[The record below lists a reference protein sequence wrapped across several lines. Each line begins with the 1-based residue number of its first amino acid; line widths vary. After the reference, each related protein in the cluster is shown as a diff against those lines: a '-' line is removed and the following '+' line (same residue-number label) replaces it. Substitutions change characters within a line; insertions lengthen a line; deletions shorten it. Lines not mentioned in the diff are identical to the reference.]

1 MNHHWPEREFQVTF
15 VRTVYSTVTVLAVDM
30 EEAEGKA
37 KTMARSSLWQEEID
51 VAEDENRQ
59 DWKVDSVYP
68 VKFIHFKR
76 QSEEA

>member
-1 MNHHWPEREFQVTF
+1 MNHHLAEREFQVTF

-59 DWKVDSVYP
+59 DWKVDSIHA
-68 VKFIHFKR
+68 VKFTHFKR
-76 QSEEA
+76 QSKEA

>member
-1 MNHHWPEREFQVTF
+1 MHQLPEREFQVTF

-30 EEAEGKA
+30 EEAAAKA

-59 DWKVDSVYP
+59 DWKVDSIHVE
-68 VKFIHFKR
+68 KFTHFKR
-76 QSEEA
+76 QSKEA